1 MFIFIL
7 IVSVL
12 DDIFFFVVD
21 ELLLLKDVVDVDIEI
36 LKIVKKGFSFREM
49 VLF

>member
-12 DDIFFFVVD
+12 DELFFFVVD